1 MDREVIADLVMR
13 ADTWD
18 ECLKA
23 EAALR
28 DWLRKNPDDLAMW
41 DIGQQLALV
50 KEAIQE
56 ERQSGSF
63 AARPAA
69 AGASAAATASG
80 SKRVP

>member
-1 MDREVIADLVMR
+1 MDREEIADRVMR

-18 ECLKA
+18 DCLKA

-41 DIGQQLALV
+41 DIGEQLTLV

-56 ERQSGSF
+56 ERQSGPF
-63 AARPAA
+63 AGRTAVASPAPV
-69 AGASAAATASG
+69 TSG
-80 SKRVP
+80 SKQTL

>member
-1 MDREVIADLVMR
+1 VDREAIADLVMR

-50 KEAIQE
+50 KESIQE

-63 AARPAA
+63 ATRPAA
-69 AGASAAATASG
+69 SASAAAIASG
-80 SKRVP
+80 SKRVL

>member
-1 MDREVIADLVMR
+1 VDREEIADLVMR

-18 ECLKA
+18 DCLKA

-41 DIGQQLALV
+41 DIDEQLTLV

-56 ERQSGSF
+56 ERQSGPF
-63 AARPAA
+63 AAGTAV
-69 AGASAAATASG
+69 GASAAAVAFG
-80 SKRVP
+80 SKQTP

>member
-1 MDREVIADLVMR
+1 MDREEIADLVMR

-18 ECLKA
+18 DCLKA

-41 DIGQQLALV
+41 DIGEQLTLV

-56 ERQSGSF
+56 ERQSGPF
-63 AARPAA
+63 AARAAVAGAA
-69 AGASAAATASG
+69 AVASG
-80 SKRVP
+80 SNQGP